1 MEIDTTAREHQ
12 ESGLNVTE
20 DDLLEAKEIA
30 SNYTLEEVREVRLT
44 IQCLRATLPSDADLG
59 SSCYRS

>member
-1 MEIDTTAREHQ
+1 MEIDTTTREHQ

-30 SNYTLEEVREVRLT
+30 SNYTLEEVRGVRLT
-44 IQCLRATLPSDADLG
+44 IQCL
-59 SSCYRS
+59 